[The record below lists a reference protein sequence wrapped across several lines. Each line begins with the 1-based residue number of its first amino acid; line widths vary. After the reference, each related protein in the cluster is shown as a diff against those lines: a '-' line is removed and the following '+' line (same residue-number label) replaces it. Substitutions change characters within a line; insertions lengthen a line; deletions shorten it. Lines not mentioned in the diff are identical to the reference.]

1 MCACLKQA
9 MDTSVPLLER
19 LKFLCISSTNLDEF
33 FEIRVSGLKH
43 RLAVNAA
50 PAGPDNLSSA
60 DVLRTVTEEAN
71 SLVKEQYRLLNDEL
85 IPALRDAG
93 IRFVRRDD
101 WSPAQRVWLEQY
113 FRTEIVPLLSPTT
126 LDPTR
131 PFPRILNKSLN
142 FIVSLDGR
150 DAFGRPCHRA
160 IVQAPRSLPRLIPLP
175 PTLEGTGKSDFVF
188 LSSVIHAF
196 VDQLFAGMEI
206 DGCYQFRVTRNS
218 DLFIDDEDVDDLM
231 TALEGELFESRY
243 GAAMRLETAH
253 DCPEE
258 LAAYL
263 LEHFRLTRADL
274 YQVPGPVN
282 LNRLLAVYDLVDRPE
297 LKYPPFTPGMPKALV
312 KTNIFEA
319 ISKQDILLHHPFE
332 SFAPVIDFI
341 YRAATD
347 PDVLAIK
354 QTLYRTT
361 PDSPL
366 VESLVSAAKAGK
378 EVTVLIE
385 LRARFDEAANIELA
399 SKLQEAGAHV
409 VYGVVGYKTHCKMAL
424 VVRREH
430 GKLRRYVHLGTGNYH
445 PRTAR
450 AYTDYGLLSANVAL
464 GEDVHQVFMQLTSLM
479 RTPDLNLLSQS
490 PFNLHDRLLGVHS
503 SRDAQRRER
512 RHRPHHCQAQCAGRA
527 RDHSRAL
534 RSVGRRRLR
543 RLDRP
548 RHLLPAARNPRRVGE
563 HPGALD
569 RRPIPRAQPR
579 LLLPQRRQRRALL
592 RERRLDGAQ
601 FLPADRADVS
611 DPRRNA
617 EGARDGRPR
626 HLSRRQRAGV
636 GATQGRPLRAARARP
651 ATATQ
656 RRRSRSCCASSPKP
670 PSRELDSVELELEA
684 ASAQPSLLLLE
695 IGRGQRIVVEPC
707 LRETRARG
715 SPCPARAR
723 SAADPTGCG
732 SDSAASRGAA
742 ARRA

>member
-1 MCACLKQA
+1 M
-9 MDTSVPLLER
+9 
-19 LKFLCISSTNLDEF
+19 
-33 FEIRVSGLKH
+33 
-43 RLAVNAA
+43 
-50 PAGPDNLSSA
+50 
-60 DVLRTVTEEAN
+60 
-71 SLVKEQYRLLNDEL
+71 NDEL
-85 IPALRDAG
+85 IPQLREAG

-101 WSPAQRVWLEQY
+101 WSPAHRAWLEQY

-175 PTLEGTGKSDFVF
+175 SSLEGTGASDFVF

-196 VDQLFAGMEI
+196 VDRLFAGMEI
-206 DGCYQFRVTRNS
+206 DGCYQFRVTRDS

-231 TALEGELFESRY
+231 SALEGELFESRY
-243 GAAMRLETAH
+243 GVATRLETAH

-263 LEHFRLTRADL
+263 LEHFRLTRSDL

-297 LKYPPFTPGMPKALV
+297 LKYPPFTPGVPKALV

-319 ISKQDILLHHPFE
+319 ISKHDLLLHHPFE

-424 VVRREH
+424 VVRREQ
-430 GKLRRYVHLGTGNYH
+430 GKLRRYVHSGHGQLSSPH
-445 PRTAR
+445 RAR
-450 AYTDYGLLSANVAL
+450 VHGLRPAL
-464 GEDVHQVFMQLTSLM
+464 GE
-479 RTPDLNLLSQS
+479 RGARRRRAP
-490 PFNLHDRLLGVHS
+490 GVHAAHEPDAHAGFEPVVAVAVQS
-503 SRDAQRRER
+503 ARAPARVHSPRDAQRRAR
-512 RHRPHHCQAQCAGRA
+512 RHRSHHREAQRA
-527 RDHSRAL
+527 R
-534 RSVGRRRLR
+534 
-543 RLDRP
+543 
-548 RHLLPAARNPRRVGE
+548 
-563 HPGALD
+563 
-569 RRPIPRAQPR
+569 
-579 LLLPQRRQRRALL
+579 
-592 RERRLDGAQ
+592 
-601 FLPADRADVS
+601 
-611 DPRRNA
+611 
-617 EGARDGRPR
+617 
-626 HLSRRQRAGV
+626 
-636 GATQGRPLRAARARP
+636 
-651 ATATQ
+651 
-656 RRRSRSCCASSPKP
+656 
-670 PSRELDSVELELEA
+670 
-684 ASAQPSLLLLE
+684 
-695 IGRGQRIVVEPC
+695 
-707 LRETRARG
+707 
-715 SPCPARAR
+715 
-723 SAADPTGCG
+723 
-732 SDSAASRGAA
+732 
-742 ARRA
+742 

>member
-1 MCACLKQA
+1 VDTLNLKLPDYYINRELSQLAFNARVLKQA
-9 MDTSVPLLER
+9 TDSSLPLLER

-50 PAGPDNLSSA
+50 PAGPDSLGTS
-60 DVLRTVTEEAN
+60 DVLRTVSEQTRA
-71 SLVKEQYRLLNDEL
+71 LVAEQYRVLNEEL
-85 IPALRDAG
+85 IPQLRDAD

-101 WSPAQRVWLEQY
+101 WSSEQRVWLEQY

-150 DAFGRPCHRA
+150 DAFGRPCDLA

-175 PTLEGTGKSDFVF
+175 HTLEGTGKSDFVF

-196 VDQLFAGMEI
+196 VDQLFAGMDI

-243 GAAMRLETAH
+243 GAAVRLETAH
-253 DCPEE
+253 DCPEDLWE
-258 LAAYL
+258 YL
-263 LEHFRLTRADL
+263 LEHFHLTRADL
-274 YQVPGPVN
+274 YQVQGPVN
-282 LNRLLAVYDLVDRPE
+282 LNRLLAVYDLVDRPD
-297 LKYPPFTPGMPKALV
+297 LKYPPFTPGVPKALV

-319 ISKQDILLHHPFE
+319 IAKQDILLHHPFE
-332 SFAPVIDFI
+332 SFAPVVDFI
-341 YRAATD
+341 YRAAID

-361 PDSPL
+361 PDSAL

-385 LRARFDEAANIELA
+385 LRARFDEAANLELA

-409 VYGVVGYKTHCKMAL
+409 VYGVVGYKTHCKIAL
-424 VVRREH
+424 VVRREQ

-479 RTPDLNLLSQS
+479 RTPDLNLLTQS
-490 PFNLHDRLLGVHS
+490 PFNLHERLLGLI
-503 SRDAQRRER
+503 RRETR
-512 RHRPHHCQAQCAGRA
+512 NASSGGTGHIIAKLNALVEPEVI
-527 RDHSRAL
+527 RAL
-534 RSVGRRRLR
+534 YEASQAGVLIDLIVRGICCLRPGIPGVSDNIRVRSVVGRFLEHTRCYYFHNGGNEELYCASADWMERNFFRRIE
-543 RLDRP
+543 
-548 RHLLPAARNPRRVGE
+548 VMF
-563 HPGALD
+563 
-569 RRPIPRAQPR
+569 PI
-579 LLLPQRRQRRALL
+579 
-592 RERRLDGAQ
+592 
-601 FLPADRADVS
+601 S
-611 DPRRNA
+611 DPRLK
-617 EGARDGRPR
+617 ARVIADLDTYLGDNTQAWELRSDGRYEHVQP
-626 HLSRRQRAGV
+626 AP
-636 GATQGRPLRAARARP
+636 GAEPL
-651 ATATQ
+651 
-656 RRRSRSCCASSPKP
+656 
-670 PSRELDSVELELEA
+670 
-684 ASAQPSLLLLE
+684 SAQAKLLRQLAE
-695 IGRGQRIVVEPC
+695 
-707 LRETRARG
+707 
-715 SPCPARAR
+715 
-723 SAADPTGCG
+723 
-732 SDSAASRGAA
+732 AS
-742 ARRA
+742 

>member
-1 MCACLKQA
+1 MDALNLKLPDYYLNRELSQLKFNVRVLKQA
-9 MDTSVPLLER
+9 MDPRVPLLER

-60 DVLRTVTEEAN
+60 DVLRTVTEETNA
-71 SLVKEQYRLLNDEL
+71 LVREQYRLLNDDL
-85 IPALRDAG
+85 IPELRSAG
-93 IRFVRRDD
+93 ILFVRRDD
-101 WSPAQRVWLEQY
+101 WSPAQRQWLEQY

-150 DAFGRPCHRA
+150 DAFGRPCRRA
-160 IVQAPRSLPRLIPLP
+160 IVQAPRSLPRLITM
-175 PTLEGTGKSDFVF
+175 PTTLKGTGKNDFVF

-243 GAAMRLETAH
+243 GAAMRLEIAH
-253 DCPEE
+253 DCPDE
-258 LAAYL
+258 LSEYL
-263 LEHFRLTRADL
+263 LEHFRLTRVDL
-274 YQVPGPVN
+274 YQVRGPVN
-282 LNRLLAVYDLVDRPE
+282 LNRLLAVYDLVDRPD
-297 LKYPPFTPGMPKALV
+297 LKYPPFTPGMPKELI
-312 KTNIFEA
+312 KTSIFEA
-319 ISKQDILLHHPFE
+319 VSKQDILLHHPFE

-341 YRAATD
+341 YRAAAD
-347 PDVLAIK
+347 ADVLAIK

-450 AYTDYGLLSANVAL
+450 AYTDYGLLSANEAL

-479 RTPDLNLLSQS
+479 RTPDLTWLSQS
-490 PFNLHDRLLGVHS
+490 PFNLHERLLGLI
-503 SRDAQRRER
+503 R
-512 RHRPHHCQAQCAGRA
+512 
-527 RDHSRAL
+527 
-534 RSVGRRRLR
+534 
-543 RLDRP
+543 
-548 RHLLPAARNPRRVGE
+548 
-563 HPGALD
+563 
-569 RRPIPRAQPR
+569 
-579 LLLPQRRQRRALL
+579 
-592 RERRLDGAQ
+592 
-601 FLPADRADVS
+601 
-611 DPRRNA
+611 
-617 EGARDGRPR
+617 
-626 HLSRRQRAGV
+626 
-636 GATQGRPLRAARARP
+636 
-651 ATATQ
+651 
-656 RRRSRSCCASSPKP
+656 
-670 PSRELDSVELELEA
+670 
-684 ASAQPSLLLLE
+684 
-695 IGRGQRIVVEPC
+695 
-707 LRETRARG
+707 RETRIASSGGTGHIIAKLNALVEPEVIRALYEASGAGVYVDLIVRGICCLRPGIPGVSDNIRVRSIVGRFLEHSRVYYFHNGGDEELYCASADWMERNFFRRIELMFPILDPGHKARVI
-715 SPCPARAR
+715 
-723 SAADPTGCG
+723 ADLDAYLADNEQAWELRKDGQYELLRPTG
-732 SDSAASRGAA
+732 DSTATSAQQKLLRQLAEAS
-742 ARRA
+742 